1 MGFIL
6 VLGTFIFMEFVA
18 WFAHKYIM
26 HGLFWN
32 LHEDH
37 HTKSNYGFFE
47 KNDYFFV
54 IFAAPAIAL
63 FFSAMFVSSF
73 IPVYIASGITLYG
86 LAYFF
91 VHEIF
96 IHQRFRVLRQTNNVF
111 FKAIRKAHKVHHK
124 HLTKNEGECFG
135 MFVVPLKFYREAYNS
150 KTMAKNMVDVS
161 SNSKELR
168 N

>member
-6 VLGTFIFMEFVA
+6 ILGTFVFMEFVA

-26 HGLFWN
+26 HGLFWH

-63 FFSAMFVSSF
+63 FFTGLFVQSN
-73 IPVYIASGITLYG
+73 IPVYIATGITLYG
-86 LAYFF
+86 AAYFF

-96 IHQRFRVLRQTNNVF
+96 IHQRFRALRQTNNSY
-111 FKAIRKAHKVHHK
+111 FKAIRRAHKVHHK
-124 HLTKNEGECFG
+124 HLTKKDGECFG
-135 MFVVPLKFYREAYNS
+135 MFVVPFKFYKEAWQS
-150 KTMAKNMVDVS
+150 KKAQI
-161 SNSKELR
+161 
-168 N
+168 

>member
-1 MGFIL
+1 MGFLLI
-6 VLGTFIFMEFVA
+6 LGTFIFMEFVA

-26 HGLFWN
+26 HGWFWH

-54 IFAAPAIAL
+54 IFAAPAIIL
-63 FFSAMFVSSF
+63 FVSSVF
-73 IPVYIASGITLYG
+73 VETLIPVYIAIGITLYG
-86 LAYFF
+86 AAYFF

-96 IHQRFRVLRQTNNVF
+96 IHQRFRALRKTNNIF

-124 HLTKNEGECFG
+124 HLTKEGGECFG
-135 MFVVPLKFYREAYNS
+135 MFVVPWRFYKEAQ
-150 KTMAKNMVDVS
+150 KKNVKVS
-161 SNSKELR
+161 ES
-168 N
+168 

>member
-1 MGFIL
+1 MGFLL

-26 HGLFWN
+26 HGLFWH

-63 FFSAMFVSSF
+63 FVSAVFVQTN
-73 IPVYIASGITLYG
+73 IPIYIASGITLYG
-86 LAYFF
+86 AAYFF

-96 IHQRFRVLRQTNNVF
+96 IHQRFRVLRQTESPYWR
-111 FKAIRKAHKVHHK
+111 AIRKAHKVHHK
-124 HLTKNEGECFG
+124 HLTKEDGECFG
-135 MFVVPLKFYREAYNS
+135 LFVVPMKFYKEAY
-150 KTMAKNMVDVS
+150 K
-161 SNSKELR
+161 KEKE